1 MTTPPA
7 LSRRLAEALA
17 FAVEKHGPQRRKGTQ
32 IPYICHPLAVASLV
46 LEDGG
51 DEEEAMAALLHDV
64 VEDCG
69 GRPVLDQIRGRFGLR
84 VAEIVDGCS
93 YSYEIPKPAWRPR
106 KEAYLAHLDS
116 APEPVLRVSSADKL
130 HNARSL
136 VLDYAACGARL
147 WERFSASGEETLW
160 YYRELVVRF
169 ERRRPRS
176 RLTHALAETV
186 DQLDRQCRIHA

>member
-1 MTTPPA
+1 MTTPPP
-7 LSRRLAEALA
+7 LSQRLAEALA
-17 FAVEKHGPQRRKGTQ
+17 FAVDKHGAQRRKGTR

-46 LEDGG
+46 FEDGG

-69 GRPVLDQIRGRFGLR
+69 GRPVLDQIQRRFGER
-84 VAEIVDGCS
+84 VATIVDGCS
-93 YSYEIPKPAWRPR
+93 DAYGEPNPAWRPR

-136 VLDYAACGARL
+136 VADYATCGGRL

-169 ERRRPRS
+169 ERRRPES
-176 RLTHALAETV
+176 RLTHALAEV
-186 DQLDRQCRIHA
+186 VGHLDRQCRIDA